1 MFKYRNFVTNVY
13 SYDLSDK
20 EIYYISTDKE
30 IIGYENGVR
39 NNILKL
45 SCLCHILLFQDKLYI
60 SDTSD
65 LINNYCIDLKSNEIV
80 RNFSVEGIKALN
92 LSQGHELG
100 KIGLFH
106 VDGSWSIYDIKEDKI
121 VFTLKPVEGGRFS
134 LLNLFEDE
142 YSFIEVWGVEKLHCY
157 NQSTKLWELDLSGYG
172 RLKKIFGIVDNVLWL
187 WCEDYYFIGVD
198 VFSGSIKKVWEV
210 FDGVYERG
218 RFYFYYPYFDK
229 EEGKIYFFE
238 RNSYIE
244 CDLRNYATEILWRD
258 KELNENISGPHFT
271 NDYIYFTSSRLNS
284 VFNDRLGVFDRK
296 KMQIIW
302 KEKFDLSQGAGFKI
316 PNVVGDFLYVH
327 DTGNTLHI
335 YEKSDT
341 SLS

>member
-1 MFKYRNFVTNVY
+1 MYKFKDVITNVEY
-13 SYDLSDK
+13 YQLSDK
-20 EIYYISTDKE
+20 YVY
-30 IIGYENGVR
+30 
-39 NNILKL
+39 
-45 SCLCHILLFQDKLYI
+45 F
-60 SDTSD
+60 
-65 LINNYCIDLKSNEIV
+65 INQSNEI
-80 RNFSVEGIKALN
+80 RSYKDGKQDLILN
-92 LSQGHELG
+92 LSSRCKLLLFKDSLYLSDVNDCVHNICLDINSKKITHNFFSEGVKILQLQGILDSQ
-100 KIGLFH
+100 KIGLRYFNDEYA
-106 VDGSWSIYDIKEDKI
+106 VYDINQEK
-121 VFTLKPVEGGRFS
+121 VLFTLQGRFS
-134 LLNLFEDE
+134 MMDFPSATYFVLEDW
-142 YSFIEVWGVEKLHCY
+142 SNRMINFY

-172 RLKKIFGIVDNVLWL
+172 RLKRIFGIVDNVLWL

-198 VFSGSIKKVWEV
+198 VSSGSIKKVWEV

-229 EEGKIYFFE
+229 EEGKVYFFE